1 MNEGFVDLNVSYL
14 GELWVLL
21 EFSSVKSK
29 EAFRDNVGVSSW
41 FSEIRQA
48 SFDINPDGRI
58 VWVEIEGV
66 PLKLWTLNTFKRIV
80 TRSFSRGKVY
90 WIRAK
95 EVPGWTPDLVEDS
108 DEEELICA
116 IHLIKEMK
124 NLESENIWHHIGQ
137 FYPITRP
144 ISSRSRHDYGPFPP
158 DSFTIGF
165 NLEALMIFV
174 TSTWNSTLLLT
185 QGMRNMR
192 DRFAKPSERRAN
204 IDMRFPKTISE
215 DQSQDLEREVS
226 KQEIKTAVWDCGII
240 NPRP

>member
-58 VWVEIEGV
+58 VWVEIE
-66 PLKLWTLNTFKRIV
+66 
-80 TRSFSRGKVY
+80 VY

-108 DEEELICA
+108 DEEELSDDDS
-116 IHLIKEMK
+116 LEKDLK
-124 NLESENIWHHIGQ
+124 NLKLENDCSNSVRIPDNGVETSMMWVIDKG
-137 FYPITRP
+137 TGTEG
-144 ISSRSRHDYGPFPP
+144 RSGKRMEV
-158 DSFTIGF
+158 
-165 NLEALMIFV
+165 LAAL
-174 TSTWNSTLLLT
+174 
-185 QGMRNMR
+185 RN
-192 DRFAKPSERRAN
+192 
-204 IDMRFPKTISE
+204 I
-215 DQSQDLEREVS
+215 
-226 KQEIKTAVWDCGII
+226 GII
-240 NPRP
+240 FIP